1 MYQKAPSLSKCIKAN
16 IDSWLNPRVLTN
28 GKHLLF
34 VDGFRYQ
41 IVEEFVIVI
50 DDYKPHQNIVDEFF
64 EFYADGTLIIK
75 KGFAWD
81 GPSGPTIDTKDAH
94 IAAIVHDVFY
104 RCIRRGYLPLSIKPI
119 ADKIFYKLLRKN
131 GMFILRALYWYLGVV
146 LFGKKSCTNPV
157 RIIKIARKFK

>member
-1 MYQKAPSLSKCIKAN
+1 MQKKPQSLCKCLKNN
-16 IDSWLNPRVLTN
+16 IDSWLNPKIYVENDFLR
-28 GKHLLF
+28 F
-34 VDGFRYQ
+34 ISGFKYQ

-119 ADKIFYKLLRKN
+119 ADRIFYKLLRKN